1 MTNRDFNF
9 LTLENFYN
17 KWLEN
22 SAFKWNRTINPTLE
36 ESYYILLTM
45 KASIKKEPDITSGSL
60 KPFTMTKIAN
70 LYFNAYSESRA
81 SLTSILNSSGIATP

>member
-1 MTNRDFNF
+1 MTSRDFNF

-17 KWLEN
+17 KRLEN

-45 KASIKKEPDITSGSL
+45 KASIKK
-60 KPFTMTKIAN
+60 
-70 LYFNAYSESRA
+70 SR
-81 SLTSILNSSGIATP
+81 ILHQAL